1 MPKLAQNWSILPDSK
16 IPISVIECIY
26 ATAYPRMAPD
36 PPKYRSPILIA
47 RLTIPFYYA
56 TRLKALGYIDNRQL
70 SSHKYGYVTTLHLET
85 GRNRLG
91 LCTTPRLHNPR
102 PYPYVTAQRD
112 LSQSMYLTYTLA
124 RGNTYYRYLSSSL
137 RPLKTRKNIY

>member
-36 PPKYRSPILIA
+36 PPKYRSPILIP

-56 TRLKALGYIDNRQL
+56 TCLKALGYIDNRQL

-85 GRNRLG
+85 VGK
-91 LCTTPRLHNPR
+91 
-102 PYPYVTAQRD
+102 
-112 LSQSMYLTYTLA
+112 
-124 RGNTYYRYLSSSL
+124 
-137 RPLKTRKNIY
+137 PLDYALPQGSINADHTHR